1 MRGEAAGKPWRAV
14 LFDVDGTLYSQKPL
28 RLRMAAELLLAGPLR
43 GRLVTP
49 DLKVLQRY
57 RKLRETLRD
66 GRPEGMSLAEAEYAV
81 PARALGVGLERVREV
96 VEEWIHRRPLRY
108 LAGVRRK
115 GLQAGLQRLREAGLR
130 VGVFSDHR
138 IGHKLEALGVH
149 DLVDGAWDATDAE
162 IDAFKPD
169 PRGFEVCCE
178 RLGVPCDEAVYVG
191 DRVEVDLEGA
201 RAAGMACLLIGGKA
215 RKAAPEVA
223 VRDVPQLVERILQHT
238 APRA

>member
-1 MRGEAAGKPWRAV
+1 M
-14 LFDVDGTLYSQKPL
+14 LFDVDGTLYTQRPL
-28 RLRMAAELLLAGPLR
+28 RLQMAVELLLAGPLR

-66 GRPEGMSLAEAEYAV
+66 HRPEGVALAEAEYLV
-81 PARALGVGLERVREV
+81 PARDLGVEVERVREV
-96 VEEWIHRRPLRY
+96 VEEWIHRRPLRH
-108 LAGVRRK
+108 LGTVCRR
-115 GLQAGLQRLREAGLR
+115 GLQEGLQRLREAGLR
-130 VGVFSDHR
+130 IGVFSDHR
-138 IGHKLEALGVH
+138 IGHKLEALGIH
-149 DLVDGAWDATDAE
+149 DLVDGAWDATDPE

-178 RLGVPCDEAVYVG
+178 RLGVPCNEAVYVG
-191 DRVEVDLEGA
+191 DRAEVDLAGA
-201 RAAGMACLLIGGKA
+201 RAARMACLLIGQKA

-223 VRDVPQLVERILQHT
+223 VRDVPELVERILQHT